1 MLVSSSPKTSTY
13 DHDRIMD
20 EAAVR
25 LKAQV
30 ASVSVKDDPT
40 RGVPV
45 DGLGTDG
52 VEPENARSGTAPA
65 NAGHSNAAAPLAV
78 STNAAA
84 PTTPIETS
92 SLSSNR
98 MFRQLY
104 LACAPTELPSTPEKS
119 LRSRF
124 KILSTKLSSFARKHV
139 RALRHSSRRGAGAA
153 PSSL

>member
-13 DHDRIMD
+13 DYNRIMD

-30 ASVSVKDDPT
+30 ASVSVNDDPI
-40 RGVPV
+40 RSASV
-45 DGLGTDG
+45 DGMVTDD
-52 VEPENARSGTAPA
+52 VEHGNVRSSTPV
-65 NAGHSNAAAPLAV
+65 NAGHSDAPAPLVV

-92 SLSSNR
+92 SSSSNR

-104 LACAPTELPSTPEKS
+104 LACPQLNCRQ
-119 LRSRF
+119 L
-124 KILSTKLSSFARKHV
+124 
-139 RALRHSSRRGAGAA
+139 
-153 PSSL
+153 

>member
-1 MLVSSSPKTSTY
+1 
-13 DHDRIMD
+13 MD

-30 ASVSVKDDPT
+30 ASVSVKDDPI
-40 RGVPV
+40 RSEPV
-45 DGLGTDG
+45 DGLGTDDD
-52 VEPENARSGTAPA
+52 EPENARSGTPA
-65 NAGHSNAAAPLAV
+65 NAGHSNAVAPLVV

-92 SLSSNR
+92 SSFSNR

-104 LACAPTELPSTPEKS
+104 LARAPTELPSTPEKS